1 MPALGRTIQPET
13 VAADLASMPLPE
25 WRRAYANQWPNETLE
40 GWKVIGR
47 DVWEASRL

>member
-1 MPALGRTIQPET
+1 MPALGHTITAET
-13 VAADLASMPLPE
+13 VAKDLAGMPLSE
-25 WRRAYANQWPNETLE
+25 WRRAYANQWPDESLE